1 MFFGF
6 LITDFAL
13 IPIFAI
19 LRIYIGAIVCFSLF
33 VGTILISLI
42 VVGIKQRVFMKF
54 KPSKAKK
61 DKYEI
66 LDGKVKACMLSSTTS
81 VGGVRK
87 YSTARLTK
95 VIYLITV
102 ESAGNVYTAYSD
114 KFYEKDETV
123 RFYAIGKR
131 SASII
136 NENEAV
142 TEPKGFLI

>member
-1 MFFGF
+1 
-6 LITDFAL
+6 
-13 IPIFAI
+13 
-19 LRIYIGAIVCFSLF
+19 
-33 VGTILISLI
+33 
-42 VVGIKQRVFMKF
+42 MKF